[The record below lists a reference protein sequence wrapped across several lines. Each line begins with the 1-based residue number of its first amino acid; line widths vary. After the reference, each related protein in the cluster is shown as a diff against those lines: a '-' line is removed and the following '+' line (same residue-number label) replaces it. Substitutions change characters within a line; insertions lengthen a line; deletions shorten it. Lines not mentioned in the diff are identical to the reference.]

1 MALKLVLGPAGA
13 GKAGVILTAYRDA
26 ASRGALLVV
35 PTAADAT
42 HYERELCADGPL
54 AGRALT
60 FASLFEEMALRAGY
74 SATAVTATQRERLLR
89 RMLADSELHELA
101 PVAGAPGFVRALGRL
116 IGDLRQ
122 ARVAPARLSR
132 AVGTVAEQR
141 QREDGPLRELAGLY
155 RRYDAMLSGRGLLDG
170 EEFGWN
176 VLTRLR
182 EAPGRFGRS
191 PVFLYGFDDFTALE
205 LDAITTLAEHVGTDV
220 NVSLTY
226 EAGRLALA
234 ARAGVVEDLREH
246 VSDEQVLPARDEY
259 YDAGSRAALHHL
271 ERTIFEPEAPVRD
284 PDAAIALIEAAGERT
299 EADAIAELVAGRL
312 ASGLP
317 AEEIVVVCR
326 SLSRSGALLEHAL
339 ARRGVAVSSGRRVAL
354 RQLAFGRG
362 LMALLRLAG
371 AGRELSVVD
380 VLGYLRSPVTSA
392 SRADVDRLEVSLRRR
407 GISTLALD
415 DLSPA
420 RGAGL
425 GELRHEIMRLREP
438 GSLVRTLAFTVT
450 RLLAATH
457 RHDAGLFVAGERED
471 AQAAA
476 ATLAASRAG
485 DGIERT
491 LADLLDLLDGV
502 MVAVGEPP
510 AAGRVLIAEPLAIRA
525 RRFRHV
531 IVSGLNE
538 GEFPSLAGGDGAILG
553 DDRRRELA
561 QDAGVVLAGA
571 EDRLARE
578 RYLLYAVLSRATE
591 RITISY
597 RSCDEEGA
605 ALSPSPFLDDLEAVL
620 GGEWRERREQVTAA
634 RFIPARPA
642 VDHAAIGVT
651 ADDAAIRVTAHDA
664 AVGVTADE
672 AAIRVT
678 AHDAAVGVTADPR
691 VATADPSAATAERM
705 RTLAVAALASV
716 QGGRLLSA
724 SALEAY
730 ARCPVRWLVEQQLRL
745 HDLEPD
751 PEALARGSFIH
762 AVLERVLRGVG
773 GAITL
778 RNFANAET
786 ELTAALAESD
796 DDPSPGSP
804 PEVRAALVRGIE
816 ADLRR
821 FIRHEAETGNGWPA
835 AQLELRFGAGDEDGA
850 PPLQLGDDDGDSVE
864 LAGRIDRVDV
874 EAGGRRAIVRDY
886 KSGRHRSDWGGTAWL
901 ANDHL
906 QVGLYMLAAQRLLG
920 LDPVGGFYQP
930 LSGGKLQA
938 RGAYLAA
945 VPAAGDSARNDALEA
960 RDLSE
965 LLDAV
970 EARALELAARLRAG
984 ELQPC
989 PQTCGSD
996 GCAYPSIC
1004 WARA

>member
-13 GKAGVILTAYRDA
+13 GKAGVIFAAYRETA
-26 ASRGALLVV
+26 PRGALLVV
-35 PTAADAT
+35 PTAADAA

-60 FASLFEEMALRAGY
+60 FASLFDELALRAGY
-74 SATAVTATQRERLLR
+74 DASAVTAIQRERLLR
-89 RMLADSELHELA
+89 RVLADAELHELA

-122 ARVAPARLSR
+122 ARVAPARLAR
-132 AVGTVAEQR
+132 AAGAVAEAR
-141 QREDGPLRELAGLY
+141 QHEDGQLREIASLY
-155 RRYDAMLSGRGLLDG
+155 RRYDATLARRELLDG
-170 EEFGWN
+170 EQFGWN

-220 NVSLTY
+220 TVSLTY

-246 VSDEQVLPARDEY
+246 ASSEQMLPARDEY
-259 YDAGSRAALHHL
+259 YDAESRAALHHL
-271 ERTIFEPEAPVRD
+271 ERTIFEPEAPVHD
-284 PDAAIALIEAAGERT
+284 PGVAVALVEAAGERT

-312 ASGLP
+312 GGGLP
-317 AEEIVVVCR
+317 PEEIVVVCR
-326 SLSRSGALLEHAL
+326 SLNRSGALIERAL
-339 ARRGVAVSSGRRVAL
+339 ARRGIAVGSSRRMPL

-371 AGRELSVVD
+371 AGTELPVAE
-380 VLGYLRSPVTSA
+380 VLDCLRSPVTSA
-392 SRADVDRLEVSLRRR
+392 ASADVDRLEASLRRH
-407 GISTLALD
+407 GVSTLALD
-415 DLSPA
+415 DLGPA

-425 GELRHEIMRLREP
+425 GELRREIVRLREP
-438 GSLVRTLAFTVT
+438 GSLVRTVAFTVT
-450 RLLAATH
+450 RSLAATH
-457 RHDAGLFVAGERED
+457 GHDAGLFAVGERED

-476 ATLAASRAG
+476 ATLAALHAG
-485 DGIERT
+485 DGIDRT
-491 LADLLDLLDGV
+491 LVDLLDLLGSV
-502 MVAVGEPP
+502 TVAVGEPP

-538 GEFPSLAGGDGAILG
+538 GEFPSLAGGEGAILG
-553 DDRRRELA
+553 DDHRRELA
-561 QDAGVVLAGA
+561 QDAGVLLKGA

-620 GGEWRERREQVTAA
+620 GGAWRERREQITAA
-634 RFIPARPA
+634 RFTPARP
-642 VDHAAIGVT
+642 
-651 ADDAAIRVTAHDA
+651 DALVGSSARSDA
-664 AVGVTADE
+664 LVGRPA
-672 AAIRVT
+672 RP
-678 AHDAAVGVTADPR
+678 DARQPAGSVEPPVRALSPD
-691 VATADPSAATAERM
+691 
-705 RTLAVAALASV
+705 TLARV
-716 QGGRLLSA
+716 QNGRLLSA

-745 HDLEPD
+745 RDLEPD

-773 GAITL
+773 GAITPG
-778 RNFANAET
+778 NVADAEA
-786 ELTAALAESD
+786 ELTAALSESD
-796 DDPSPGSP
+796 NDPSPGSP
-804 PEVRAALVRGIE
+804 PAVRAALIRGIE

-821 FIRHEAETGNGWPA
+821 FIHHEAETGNGWPA
-835 AQLELRFGAGDEDGA
+835 TQLELRFGAGDEDGT
-850 PPLQLGDDDGDSVE
+850 PPLRLGDDPDGGENPGGGGQSDGVGHLEGVE

-874 EAGGRRAIVRDY
+874 EPGGQRAIVRDY
-886 KSGRHRSDWGGTAWL
+886 KSGRHRSDWGAAAWL
-901 ANDHL
+901 ENDHL
-906 QVGLYMLAAQRLLG
+906 QVGLYMLAARRLLG
-920 LDPVGGFYQP
+920 LDSVGGFYQP

-938 RGAYLAA
+938 RGAYLAD
-945 VPAAGDSARNDALEA
+945 VTAADDSARPDALEA
-960 RDLSE
+960 GDLDE
-965 LLDAV
+965 LLAAV
-970 EARALELAARLRAG
+970 EGRALELAARLRAG
-984 ELQPC
+984 ELRPC